1 MGEITILSLQMNR
14 QGRIECSFFLRKLF
28 PEKRIM
34 YNAFVWGIE
43 RNLWT
48 QNYGNGHLRET
59 VYRKSMQLLRRKV
72 FMIIELFSKNWL
84 KDEFE
89 TEYKSFQIVIFLYKK
104 GSERYFVSF
113 TKAYCTDMESIG
125 LIILILTSTTLNWL
139 VILLHTLHHLWMLV
153 SQIAA
158 L

>member
-1 MGEITILSLQMNR
+1 
-14 QGRIECSFFLRKLF
+14 
-28 PEKRIM
+28 M

-113 TKAYCTDMESIG
+113 TKA
-125 LIILILTSTTLNWL
+125 
-139 VILLHTLHHLWMLV
+139 
-153 SQIAA
+153 
-158 L
+158 

>member
-1 MGEITILSLQMNR
+1 MQNSSECTDTNQTRIITYMYLWSWKKNLLKYGGNYNSVTPDEQTR
-14 QGRIECSFFLRKLF
+14 TYWVVFFLRKLF

-104 GSERYFVSF
+104 GSERYFASF
-113 TKAYCTDMESIG
+113 TKA
-125 LIILILTSTTLNWL
+125 
-139 VILLHTLHHLWMLV
+139 
-153 SQIAA
+153 
-158 L
+158 